1 MVNDTPRYRW
11 PDPAERKRRNRR
23 LMIGLFGV
31 VIAMNGFAYAAV
43 PAYRAFCQNFGFAG
57 TPLRA
62 DAEREPLEVIDR
74 QMLVR
79 FNSDTD
85 PALPWRFKPVQREIS
100 LKVGESGL
108 AFFRATNLGD
118 EAITGTATFNV
129 VPLKAGPY
137 FVKIDCFCFTEQT
150 LQPGETVDMPVTFY
164 VDPEIAENG
173 NLNEV
178 GTITLSY
185 TFFRDADAD
194 AEKTTAALPRAASSV
209 N

>member
-1 MVNDTPRYRW
+1 MAIPRQRR
-11 PDPAERKRRNRR
+11 DPVERRRRNRR
-23 LMIGLFGV
+23 LLVGLVGV
-31 VIAMNGFAYAAV
+31 VIGMNAFAYAAV

-62 DAEREPLEVIDR
+62 DSQAATTGVIDR
-74 QMLVR
+74 RITVR

-85 PALPWRFKPVQREIS
+85 PGLPWRFRPVQRDVT
-100 LKVGESGL
+100 LQVGESGL
-108 AFFRATNLGD
+108 AFFRATNLSD
-118 EAITGTATFNV
+118 RPVTGTATFNV

-164 VDPEIAENG
+164 VDPAIDADG
-173 NLNEV
+173 NLDEV
-178 GTITLSY
+178 ATITLSY
-185 TFFRDADAD
+185 TFFRDAE
-194 AEKTTAALPRAASSV
+194 AEAKDTTAALPRAASSV